1 MNVSWILNCFP
12 VFNGALY
19 GFMGLD
25 LIWIENV
32 LESISGFLLTCD
44 QNETSIS
51 VYSINNLWTYNSIV
65 VFLVWFLSNN
75 IVRVLIIEVLYLYF
89 SIKPWDMTMFFIP

>member
-1 MNVSWILNCFP
+1 